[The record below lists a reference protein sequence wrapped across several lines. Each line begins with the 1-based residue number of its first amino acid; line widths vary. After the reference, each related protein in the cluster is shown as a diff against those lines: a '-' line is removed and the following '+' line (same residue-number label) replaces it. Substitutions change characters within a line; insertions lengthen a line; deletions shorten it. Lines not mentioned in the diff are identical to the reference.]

1 MQLGCLQGI
10 PLIRSGDCLADAIAT
25 AADNSDYQPQPG
37 DILVVA
43 QKIVSKAEGRLV
55 ALSEVTVSAE
65 AKALAAQADKDPRLA
80 QLILDES
87 KAVLRVKPGVIVV
100 EHRLGTILANA
111 GIDGSKI
118 AAADSFE
125 QLLLWPVDPD
135 ASAEALSKALSAR
148 WGIDLPVIINDSI
161 GRAWRMG
168 TVGHAIG
175 CYGIDPLWNQ
185 VGDLDLFDKP
195 LRVTEVA
202 SADAIAAAACLVQ
215 GEGREGTPV
224 VWVRGC
230 PAKFEK
236 PRGANAL
243 LRRSEQDMFR

>member
-1 MQLGCLQGI
+1 MQLGCLHGI
-10 PLIRSGDCLADAIAT
+10 PLMKSGDCLVDAIAN
-25 AADNSDYQPQPG
+25 AADTSGYQPEPG
-37 DILVVA
+37 DVIVVA
-43 QKIVSKAEGRLV
+43 QKIVSKVEGRLV
-55 ALSEVTVSAE
+55 ALADVEVTPEAE
-65 AKALAAQADKDPRLA
+65 ALAEQADKDPRLA

-111 GIDGSKI
+111 GIDGSNI
-118 AAADSFE
+118 AAAGSTE
-125 QLLLWPVDPD
+125 QVLLWPVDPD
-135 ASAEALSKALSAR
+135 ASAKALSKALSER

-202 SADAIAAAACLVQ
+202 SADAIAAAACLLQ

-230 PAKFEK
+230 PVSCH
-236 PRGANAL
+236 PSRGAGAL
-243 LRRSEQDMFR
+243 LRKPEQDMFR